1 MRVRT
6 PGLNL
11 VGTQKRSSPLWTTG
25 SGYLLAVLTTL
36 LALAVTVALRRQ
48 WPTPSFMFFI
58 PAVAISAWFGGL
70 GPSILATA
78 MSLALIRVNFLDPG
92 WIGAGPRNGPIA
104 AVAFLVVALTIAV
117 TMEALRRSR
126 VLADAHAAELER
138 VNAEIQRS
146 VGRATKLLDVTTDL
160 SEALSVDEVAAVVL
174 TKGLA
179 VVEAARAVLVSVDGD
194 RLKYLGSRGMTP
206 NLEAQLAKLTLD
218 TDVPVVR
225 ALRKGEMI
233 SIESPEE
240 FRNTFA
246 RIYQDFGELA
256 DMHTYL
262 ATPLVHAG
270 ETVGSLALHFK
281 EAAAVGASD
290 RAFTLLLAQAAATA
304 LYRARSYD
312 AELDKR
318 HRAEML
324 VQVREDVL
332 GVVAHDLRNPL
343 NLILMTTELLI
354 EEQLPPERRTEML
367 NIAMRAAKQMNRLI
381 DDLLDHVRLQAGKL
395 SLDVEEVSVDTIMRQ
410 AEETFRPLA
419 ERRHVHFETTPHDGA
434 IVRAD
439 PARVSQIVG
448 NLIGNAIKFTPEQG
462 SVKLLA
468 TPDDKQIVFQVVDDG
483 PGIPPDNI
491 SHLFDNFWQER
502 KSDKRGVGLGLAIV
516 KELVEAHGGKI
527 WVESKVDHG
536 STFSFSLPAV
546 GFPVESGVGIPVESV
561 VPQ

>member
-1 MRVRT
+1 M
-6 PGLNL
+6 
-11 VGTQKRSSPLWTTG
+11 
-25 SGYLLAVLTTL
+25 
-36 LALAVTVALRRQ
+36 
-48 WPTPSFMFFI
+48 
-58 PAVAISAWFGGL
+58 
-70 GPSILATA
+70 
-78 MSLALIRVNFLDPG
+78 
-92 WIGAGPRNGPIA
+92 
-104 AVAFLVVALTIAV
+104 
-117 TMEALRRSR
+117 
-126 VLADAHAAELER
+126 LADSHAAELER
-138 VNAEIQRS
+138 LNDENRRVAM
-146 VGRATKLLDVTTDL
+146 RATKLLDVTTAL
-160 SEALSVDEVAAVVL
+160 SEAISVDEVTAVVL

-179 VVEAARAVLVSVDGD
+179 VVEAARAVLVSVEGD
-194 RLKYLGSRGMTP
+194 RLKFLGSRGMTP
-206 NLEAQLAKLTLD
+206 RLEAELAKLTLD

-246 RIYQDFGELA
+246 GVYQDFGELA
-256 DMHTYL
+256 DMQTYL

-270 ETVGSLALHFK
+270 EIVGSLALHFK

-318 HRAEML
+318 RRAEML

-354 EEQLPPERRTEML
+354 EEQLTSERRTEML
-367 NIAMRAAKQMNRLI
+367 SIAMRAAKQMNRLI

-395 SLDVEEVSVDTIMRQ
+395 SLDVEEVSVETIMRQ

-419 ERRHVHFETTPHDGA
+419 ERRHLHFETTPHDGG

-462 SVKLLA
+462 SVRLRA
-468 TPDDKQIVFQVVDDG
+468 TPDDKQVVFQVVDDG

-546 GFPVESGVGIPVESV
+546 GISVGSAAGIPMESV
-561 VPQ
+561 LPQ

>member
-1 MRVRT
+1 
-6 PGLNL
+6 L
-11 VGTQKRSSPLWTTG
+11 VGTQKRSSPLWTIG
-25 SGYLLAVLTTL
+25 SGYLLAALTTL
-36 LALAVTVALRRQ
+36 LAHAATVALKQ
-48 WPTPSFMFFI
+48 DWPTPSFMFFI

-70 GPSILATA
+70 GPSVLATA
-78 MSLALIRVNFLDPG
+78 MSLALIRMNLFGPG
-92 WIGAGPRNGPIA
+92 WVGPGPRNGPLS
-104 AVAFLVVALTIAV
+104 VVTFLVVAAIIAV

-138 VNAEIQRS
+138 VNEEIQRS
-146 VGRATKLLDVTTDL
+146 VGRATKLLDVTTAL
-160 SEALSVDEVAAVVL
+160 SEAISVGEVAAVVL

-179 VVEAARAVLVSVDGD
+179 VVEAARAVLVSFDGD
-194 RLKYLGSRGMTP
+194 HLKYLGSRGMTP
-206 NLEAQLAKLTLD
+206 SLEAQLAKLTLD

-240 FRNTFA
+240 FRETFA
-246 RIYQDFGELA
+246 GVYQDFGELA
-256 DMHTYL
+256 DMQTYL

-304 LYRARSYD
+304 LHRARSYD
-312 AELDKR
+312 AELEKR
-318 HRAEML
+318 RRAETL
-324 VQVREDVL
+324 VQAREDVL

-343 NLILMTTELLI
+343 NLILMTSELLI
-354 EEQLPPERRTEML
+354 EEQLVPERRTEML

-381 DDLLDHVRLQAGKL
+381 DDLLDHVRLQAGTL
-395 SLDVEEVSVDTIMRQ
+395 SLDVEEVTVDAIMRQ

-419 ERRHVHFETTPHDGA
+419 ERRHLHFETAPHDEA

-462 SVKLLA
+462 SVKLRA
-468 TPDDKQIVFQVVDDG
+468 TPEDKQVVFQVVDDG

-491 SHLFDNFWQER
+491 SHLFDNFWQAR

-546 GFPVESGVGIPVESV
+546 GFPVESVVAIPVESAI
-561 VPQ
+561 PQ